1 MSYSLESCPYL
12 GETKDC
18 VMHGS
23 TCVQKCAA
31 LHASECTSVSHC
43 HVHND
48 SCVENCGSMDATRC
62 NASGHCHLLNGSCAE
77 KCEVTWARER
87 MGWVYSFEVW
97 TCFLLYARSTH
108 TSGNKQN
115 VPMNTVKLD
124 FFLFEFFSFFL
135 LPDVFLQRR
144 TKIKWNLLVVNGQ
157 SCRR

>member
-1 MSYSLESCPYL
+1 MIFMPHQSVYSIKVNYLVNPRASLHKEQRIMSYSLESCPYL

-77 KCEVTWARER
+77 KCEVT
-87 MGWVYSFEVW
+87 
-97 TCFLLYARSTH
+97 
-108 TSGNKQN
+108 
-115 VPMNTVKLD
+115 
-124 FFLFEFFSFFL
+124 
-135 LPDVFLQRR
+135 
-144 TKIKWNLLVVNGQ
+144 
-157 SCRR
+157 